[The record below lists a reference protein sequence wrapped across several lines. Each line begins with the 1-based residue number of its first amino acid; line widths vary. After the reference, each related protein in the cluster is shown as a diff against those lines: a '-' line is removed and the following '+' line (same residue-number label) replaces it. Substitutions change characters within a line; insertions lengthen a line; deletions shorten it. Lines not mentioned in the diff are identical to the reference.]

1 MASGSALRMR
11 GSCASA
17 SRASVTKPAD
27 ASLLDLEPLSR
38 DLSPRARAELRDD
51 LAALL
56 RFHARLGRF
65 PRVRGPRAT
74 PIVAVY
80 AGGELRGC
88 AVWRGGGTGGGR
100 LARAVVSAA
109 GSRPGERALS
119 AQVFYARDGRWRR
132 DPADLEVGREGS
144 AAIQRGEPPVL
155 LMPQVARDPGDDGEG
170 LAALLADK
178 VGVF

>member
-1 MASGSALRMR
+1 MASGSARRMP

-17 SRASVTKPAD
+17 SRASVAKPAD
-27 ASLLDLEPLSR
+27 ASLLALAPLSR
-38 DLSPRARAELRDD
+38 ALSPRGRAALRDD

-56 RFHARLGRF
+56 RWHARLGRC

-74 PIVAVY
+74 PIGAVY

-88 AVWRGGGTGGGR
+88 AVWRGGGVHGER
-100 LARAVVSAA
+100 LARAFLSAA
-109 GSRPGERALS
+109 GSLPGELALS
-119 AQVFYARDGRWRR
+119 AQVFYARDVRWLR
-132 DPADLEVGREGS
+132 DPADLEVGREGI

-155 LMPQVARDPGDDGEG
+155 LMPQVARDHGVDGER

-178 VGVF
+178 AGVF